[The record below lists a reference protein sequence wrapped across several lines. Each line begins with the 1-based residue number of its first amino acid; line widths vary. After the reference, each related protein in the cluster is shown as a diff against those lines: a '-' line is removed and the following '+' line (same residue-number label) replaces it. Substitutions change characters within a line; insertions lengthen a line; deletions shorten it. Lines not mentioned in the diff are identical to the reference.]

1 MSAKEPIPTSTPA
14 NVTTTTTTTNSTT
27 ATEQHSDKS
36 TEGSILQEQSTLK
49 NGEDTDDSKVVNID
63 DLIDM
68 NTFDQLLD
76 MDDDDDHEFSYS
88 IVLDY
93 FRQAEATFEDMDAA
107 LDKEN
112 LRELSRLGHFLK
124 GSSAAI
130 GLKKVKATCEK
141 IQNIGN
147 CKDETGSSELN
158 EGDALVQIS
167 PLLPQVKAEYSEA
180 EEYLKNFYEVQES
193 R

>member
-1 MSAKEPIPTSTPA
+1 MSSREGTPDPTTLSKDEKEIK
-14 NVTTTTTTTNSTT
+14 NNSNNDE
-27 ATEQHSDKS
+27 ASDKKETKDES
-36 TEGSILQEQSTLK
+36 ER
-49 NGEDTDDSKVVNID
+49 VVNPE

-76 MDDDDDHEFSYS
+76 MDDEDDHEFSYS
-88 IVLDY
+88 IVLNY
-93 FRQAEATFEDMDAA
+93 FEQAEQTFNDMDAA
-107 LDKEN
+107 LEKKD
-112 LRELSRLGHFLK
+112 LPELSRLGHFLK

-141 IQNIGN
+141 IQNVGN
-147 CKDETGSSELN
+147 RQDMDGTGQLKEEEALEL
-158 EGDALVQIS
+158 IT

-180 EEYLKNFYEVQES
+180 EEYLKNFYEVQDA

>member
-1 MSAKEPIPTSTPA
+1 M
-14 NVTTTTTTTNSTT
+14 
-27 ATEQHSDKS
+27 
-36 TEGSILQEQSTLK
+36 
-49 NGEDTDDSKVVNID
+49 D

-76 MDDDDDHEFSYS
+76 MDDEDDHEFSYS
-88 IVLDY
+88 IVQDY
-93 FRQAEATFEDMDAA
+93 FEQAEGTFKNMDDA
-107 LDKEN
+107 LVKKN
-112 LRELSRLGHFLK
+112 LPELSRLGHFLK

-147 CKDETGSSELN
+147 CKDETGSSDLDVA
-158 EGDALVQIS
+158 DALKQIS
-167 PLLPQVKAEYSEA
+167 PLLPQVKAEYNEA
-180 EEYLKNFYEVQES
+180 EEYLKNFYEVQEF